1 VSVHR
6 VLTAVAAAVLLVP
19 APALAC
25 EEKPLPACE
34 GSGCSARQ
42 LLKDVDGALR
52 RAGAGGCKLD
62 PAPAQKPGKPVLLEM
77 LKGKRESTVLPA
89 SRKDEAQGGQV
100 I

>member
-1 VSVHR
+1 MSSR
-6 VLTAVAAAVLLVP
+6 PALALIGAAVLLMP
-19 APALAC
+19 AAALAC
-25 EEKPLPACE
+25 DEKPLPACE

-52 RAGAGGCKLD
+52 RTGGGCKVE
-62 PAPAQKPGKPVLLEM
+62 PAPSRKAGKPSLLEM